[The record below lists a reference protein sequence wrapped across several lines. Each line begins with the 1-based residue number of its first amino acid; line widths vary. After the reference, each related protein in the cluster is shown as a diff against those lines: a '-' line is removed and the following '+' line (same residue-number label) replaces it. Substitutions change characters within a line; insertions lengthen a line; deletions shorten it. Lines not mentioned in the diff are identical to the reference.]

1 MNINRYTMGAVD
13 LKNMMID
20 YINNADER
28 LLKVL
33 KAVVES
39 YNEETIV
46 AYSVEGTPLT
56 KKQYQTTLTEAEDAI
71 EKGEYITQEDLEKES
86 ENW

>member
-1 MNINRYTMGAVD
+1 MGAVD
-13 LKNMMID
+13 LKNIMID

-33 KAVVES
+33 KAVVEN
-39 YNEETIV
+39 YNEEAIV
-46 AYSVEGTPLT
+46 AYSVEGIPLT
-56 KKQYQTTLTEAEDAI
+56 KKQYQTTLSEAEDSI
-71 EKGEYITQEDLEKES
+71 EKGEYITQQDLEKES